1 MKKTLKFAVNHA
13 ILLLQG
19 RKGDRLKCGLQ
30 GTPIRIGKI
39 GEVKKM
45 KNRLLML
52 STVAASLTIAAVCLV
67 VPSNTATGAVVNT
80 QMTVTMPPT
89 GTPPAPTL
97 PYGATEVMK
106 MYQGGIHKDL
116 ILNYINNTTLPC
128 HLSADAIIYLQ
139 STGLP
144 QDITQAMIVRDGQL
158 NQMAAANP
166 PMMPPQDQSYP
177 PPMAGQ
183 GQVAVPT
190 TPAPDVNGYG
200 YGDYGDYGSPYYD
213 TGSVYYYGGYPYYWG
228 WWPGWG
234 WGWRGWWG
242 GHWGGGF
249 RGGFGRGGFGGG
261 FGRGGFGG
269 FHGGF
274 GGVGGFRGGGFGG
287 GGFHGG
293 FAGSHASAG
302 FGHGGGGF
310 GGGHAGG
317 GGHGGGGG
325 HR

>member
-1 MKKTLKFAVNHA
+1 
-13 ILLLQG
+13 
-19 RKGDRLKCGLQ
+19 
-30 GTPIRIGKI
+30 
-39 GEVKKM
+39 M
-45 KNRLLML
+45 KNRLLIL
-52 STVAASLTIAAVCLV
+52 STAVASLTVAAACV
-67 VPSNTATGAVVNT
+67 VLPSSTATGAVVN
-80 QMTVTMPPT
+80 MSVTAPTPPT
-89 GTPPAPTL
+89 GTPPVPTL

-158 NQMAAANP
+158 NQMAGANP
-166 PMMPPQDQSYP
+166 SMMPPPGQPYPPQGQPYP

-183 GQVAVPT
+183 GQVAMPT
-190 TPAPDVNGYG
+190 TPAPDVSGYG

-213 TGSVYYYGGYPYYWG
+213 TGSPYYYGGYPYYWG

-234 WGWRGWWG
+234 WGWRGWSG
-242 GHWGGGF
+242 NRWGGGF
-249 RGGFGRGGFGGG
+249 RGG

-274 GGVGGFRGGGFGG
+274 GGVGGFRGGGFA

-293 FAGSHASAG
+293 GFAGGFHGGGFAGGHASA
-302 FGHGGGGF
+302 GF
-310 GGGHAGG
+310 GGGHAGGGFG